1 MASLDRLDLSILA
14 ALEENARIPISE
26 LARQLDSP
34 NSTIRDRIRVLEES
48 GVILG
53 YRAVIDPKKLGLGIM
68 AIIQASRAPSVSL
81 SDFRVEAG
89 AFPEVTKAQ
98 LVTGETDQFIT
109 VYASDVEELKDIM
122 FNKIGALP
130 GLTKSNTAIVLEERL
145 FPITRRFLAQ
155 KQEGADS

>member
-14 ALEENARIPISE
+14 ALEENARVTISE

-34 NSTIRDRIRVLEES
+34 HSTIRDRIRILEES

-68 AIIQASRAPSVSL
+68 AIIQASRSSSVSL
-81 SDFRVEAG
+81 NDFRVEAG
-89 AFPEVTKAQ
+89 EFPEVTKAQ
-98 LVTGETDQFIT
+98 LVTGETDQIIT
-109 VYASDVEELKDIM
+109 VHAGDVEELKDIM

-145 FPITRRFLAQ
+145 FPITRRFLTQ
-155 KQEGADS
+155 KQKDTDS